1 MLNCFAEEKNNII
14 MALALFLQQNRS
26 KLDKQIFNLADD
38 YHLKTLLWQNVQ
50 FELRQKDTDEIL
62 SPTELN
68 NAPYGYFKTGRK
80 KLHGQ

>member
-1 MLNCFAEEKNNII
+1 M
-14 MALALFLQQNRS
+14 QQNRS